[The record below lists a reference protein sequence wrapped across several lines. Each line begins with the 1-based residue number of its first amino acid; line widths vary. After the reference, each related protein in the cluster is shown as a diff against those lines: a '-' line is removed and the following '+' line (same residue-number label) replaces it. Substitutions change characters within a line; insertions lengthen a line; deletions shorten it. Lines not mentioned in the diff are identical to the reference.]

1 VARIRSLK
9 PEYWADEEIAELP
22 RDARLL
28 YVGLWNLADEH
39 ARLRG
44 DARYVKGQLFPYDD
58 DLDSTAVDGLLKLLA
73 DAGKVVRYVVGG
85 RSYAFLPTLSKHQ
98 RLEPDR
104 VPSRLPGPPGATPST
119 PSSEPRADEPAPR
132 ANTSESPSEHDLAL
146 SMLHVAGS
154 MEQQHARE
162 RAPAAAIKIVL
173 ETLDDATS
181 EDAEAVVDWVRRE
194 RKPRSLVPVLRTIAQ
209 AGELPDVLAQA
220 RVERDKRAAKDALAL
235 AMASPACEHDVRGG
249 TGLHPETG
257 LPLCP
262 ICRHKITHPP
272 EAFGRDPE
280 EKP

>member
-1 VARIRSLK
+1 MARMRSLK
-9 PEYWADEEIAELP
+9 PEFWADEDLADLP

-28 YVGLWNLADEH
+28 YMGLWNLADEH

-58 DLDSTAVDGLLKLLA
+58 DLDPDAVERLLKPLA
-73 DAGKVVRYVVGG
+73 DSGKVVRYTIAG
-85 RSYAFLPTLSKHQ
+85 RSYMFLPTLSKHQ
-98 RLEPDR
+98 RLEPER
-104 VPSRLPGPPGATPST
+104 VPSRLPAPPSATPST
-119 PSSEPRADEPAPR
+119 PSSEPRADEPAPD
-132 ANTSESPSEHDLAL
+132 ANTSGPHAKDHAL

-162 RAPAAAIKIVL
+162 RAPAAAVQFVL
-173 ETLDDATS
+173 QSLDDCNS
-181 EDAEAVVDWVRRE
+181 DEAEEICQWVLRE

-209 AGELPDVLAQA
+209 AGELPDVLATVRVDLGKQA
-220 RVERDKRAAKDALAL
+220 VKDALAL
-235 AMASPACEHDVRGG
+235 AMASPACEHDVAGG

-262 ICRHKITHPP
+262 ICRRKITHPP
-272 EAFGRDPE
+272 EVIGRDPE

>member
-1 VARIRSLK
+1 MARIRSLK

-58 DLDSTAVDGLLKLLA
+58 DLDSTAIDGLLKLLA
-73 DAGKVVRYVVGG
+73 DAGKLVRYVVGG

-119 PSSEPRADEPAPR
+119 PSSEPRADESAPD
-132 ANTSESPSEHDLAL
+132 ANTSEPRAKDHAL
-146 SMLHVAGS
+146 SMFSSLSLAGS

-181 EDAEAVVDWVRRE
+181 EDAEAIVEWVKRE
-194 RKPRSLVPVLRTIAQ
+194 RRPRQLVPVLRTIAQ
-209 AGELPDVLAQA
+209 AGELPDVLAQV
-220 RVERDKRAAKDALAL
+220 RVERAKADAATALAQ
-235 AMASPACEHDVRGG
+235 ARASPPCEHGTEGG

-262 ICRHKITHPP
+262 ICRHMITKSG
-272 EAFGRDPE
+272 AGRDPE

>member
-1 VARIRSLK
+1 MARMRSLK
-9 PEYWADEEIAELP
+9 PEFWADEDLADLP

-28 YVGLWNLADEH
+28 YMGLWNLADEH

-58 DLDSTAVDGLLKLLA
+58 DLDPDAVERLLKPLA
-73 DAGKVVRYVVGG
+73 DSGKVVRYAIAG
-85 RSYAFLPTLSKHQ
+85 RSYMFLPTLSKHQ

-104 VPSRLPGPPGATPST
+104 VPSRLPAPPSAIPST
-119 PSSEPRADEPAPR
+119 PSSEPRADESAPD
-132 ANTSESPSEHDLAL
+132 ANTSEPHAKDHAL
-146 SMLHVAGS
+146 SMFSSLSFAGS

-162 RAPAAAIKIVL
+162 RAPAAAVKIVL

-181 EDAEAVVDWVRRE
+181 DDAEAIVDWVKRE
-194 RKPRSLVPVLRTIAQ
+194 RKPRQLVPVLRTIAQ
-209 AGELPDVLAQA
+209 AGELPDVLAQIRA
-220 RVERDKRAAKDALAL
+220 ERLKTDAAAALAL
-235 AMASPACEHDVRGG
+235 ARASPPCEHGTEGG

-262 ICRHKITHPP
+262 LCRHMITTSG
-272 EAFGRDPE
+272 AGRDPE